1 MKSNGA
7 KYKKDIRDM
16 LKSQFHNGRAAGT
29 GVIEDNYDEESF
41 PNFNPHARR
50 TERGKMSSQY
60 IPKAGDPYS
69 KESVK
74 DKNGEVIIIQPAKEK
89 V

>member
-7 KYKKDIRDM
+7 KYKKDIREM
-16 LKSQFHNGRAAGT
+16 LSSQFHNGRAVGI
-29 GVIEDNYDEESF
+29 GVIEDNYAEESF
-41 PNFNPHARR
+41 PDFNPHARR
-50 TERGKMSSQY
+50 TEQGKMSSQY
-60 IPKAGDPYS
+60 IPKAGDPHS